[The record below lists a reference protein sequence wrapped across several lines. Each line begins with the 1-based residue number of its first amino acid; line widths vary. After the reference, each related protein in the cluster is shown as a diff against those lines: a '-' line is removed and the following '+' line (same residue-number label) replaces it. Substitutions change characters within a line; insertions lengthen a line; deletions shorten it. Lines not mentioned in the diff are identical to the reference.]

1 MRKGMK
7 KFTVPYSGTYFDGGR
22 IYGQRVVF
30 AENAEDATKKVQKT
44 FDDREDEPITYAGKA
59 TKWVHGEVS
68 DCEIYI
74 LGVATLPFWRVKH
87 SWYCRGLLSRSPL
100 IRSVGSSP
108 TPSAKGSLIRKQ
120 LWD

>member
-1 MRKGMK
+1 MKKGMK

-44 FDDREDEPITYAGKA
+44 FDDRDDEPITYAGKA

-68 DCEIYI
+68 DCEIY
-74 LGVATLPFWRVKH
+74 PYWEQQH
-87 SWYCRGLLSRSPL
+87 SRSGGL
-100 IRSVGSSP
+100 SIVG
-108 TPSAKGSLIRKQ
+108 TAAAC
-120 LWD
+120 